1 MRMKRI
7 GLALAPSLVL
17 GLTLLPGTAWAGS
30 FMAIVSGGLHVTA
43 RGGLAGPV
51 AAGSLVLS
59 GSGSMEGFGTAGF
72 DGPTY
77 LIVDATPL
85 DAQVFLDGR
94 MLGTARDLLARGL
107 PLAPGRHAIE
117 IVAPGFHPYV
127 AQFTVAPGSFPAR
140 FRVAL
145 SPQ

>member
-1 MRMKRI
+1 MKRI
-7 GLALAPSLVL
+7 GLALALCL
-17 GLTLLPGTAWAGS
+17 ALALTLLPGAAWAGS

-51 AAGSLVLS
+51 AAGSLLLS
-59 GSGSMEGFGTAGF
+59 GSGSMGRFGAAGF

-94 MLGTARDLLARGL
+94 RLGTARDLLARGL

-117 IVAPGFHPYV
+117 IVASGYRPYA
-127 AQFTVAPGSFPAR
+127 AQFAVAPGSFPAR

-145 SPQ
+145 PPQ